1 MLSQIVISNIA
12 VIEHCEVNMNK
23 SFNVLTGETG
33 AGKSLIID
41 SLNMVLGERGNRE
54 LIRHGAKSAK
64 VEALFY
70 LEGDALNAVS
80 ETVDGIEG
88 GELLLCRELFDDGRN
103 VCKINGSLATVATL
117 REVGKLIVNI
127 HGQHDG
133 QKLLNQAN
141 HIDYLDKYAKNT
153 EISDKYKK
161 LYDEKRNLEK
171 QLAEITTG
179 ELERQQR
186 LDILKHWSNEIETA
200 ALREGEDE
208 ELTDKRDKMRNYE
221 KLRSAVIAAYEALYA
236 SDGAAFERLS
246 DASSNIEAASSYDR
260 ELEPLSEEVKDA
272 LYKIED
278 ASRELSAYCD
288 SMEYDPS
295 ELEYITDRL
304 DLIFRLKSKYGQSIG
319 EILEYQKK
327 CDEEIAFLENAEE
340 NASEI
345 QKCLDII
352 EGEIKKAAEE
362 LTKTR
367 QNAAQNI
374 CKAVQN
380 ELSDLD
386 MQKVKF
392 DINIEEIQYSPNG
405 CDRVEFMI
413 STNPSEPLKPLHK
426 IASGGE
432 MSRICL
438 ALKTVLSDEDTV
450 PTLVFDEIDT
460 GVSGRAAQRIGEKMK
475 KLGAKKQIIS
485 ITHLPQIASLADS
498 HYLIQKNDFSTT
510 VTLLE
515 RSSRIDEIA
524 RIISGSDIT
533 ETAKSAAE
541 EMLDKASVV

>member
-1 MLSQIVISNIA
+1 MLSQLIISNIA
-12 VIEHCEVNMNK
+12 VIEHCEVNM
-23 SFNVLTGETG
+23 SRDFNVLTGETG

-70 LEGDALNAVS
+70 LEGDALKAVS
-80 ETVDGIEG
+80 ELVDGIEG
-88 GELLLCRELFDDGRN
+88 GELILCRELFEDGRN
-103 VCKINGSLATVATL
+103 VCKINGSLATVASL

-133 QKLLNQAN
+133 QKLLSQAN
-141 HIDYLDKYAKNT
+141 HIEYLDNFAKNNN
-153 EISDKYKK
+153 ISDKYKK
-161 LYDEKRNLEK
+161 IYDEKRSLEK
-171 QLAEITTG
+171 QLSEITTG

-186 LDILKHWSNEIETA
+186 LDILKHWSNEIENA

-208 ELTDKRDKMRNYE
+208 ELTDKRDKMRNSE
-221 KLRSAVIAAYEALYA
+221 KLRSAVSAAYQMLYA

-246 DASSNIEAASSYDR
+246 EASVNLENASGYDKD
-260 ELEPLSEEVKDA
+260 LEPLSEEIKDA

-278 ASRELSAYCD
+278 ASRELSSYCD
-288 SMEYDPS
+288 SLEYDPS
-295 ELEYITDRL
+295 ELENITDRL

-327 CDEEIAFLENAEE
+327 CEEEIAFLENAEQ
-340 NASEI
+340 NASDI
-345 QKCLDII
+345 QKRLSEI
-352 EGEIKKAAEE
+352 EKEIKTAADN

-367 QNAAQNI
+367 KSAAKNI
-374 CKAVQN
+374 RDAVQN

-392 DINIEEIQYSPNG
+392 DIDIEEIPYSQNG
-405 CDRVEFMI
+405 CDRVEFMV
-413 STNPSEPLKPLHK
+413 STNPTEPLKPLQK

-460 GVSGRAAQRIGEKMK
+460 GVSGRAAQKIGEKMK
-475 KLGAKKQIIS
+475 KLGAKKQVIA
-485 ITHLPQIASLADS
+485 ITHLPQIASLAGS
-498 HYLIQKNDFSTT
+498 HYLIRKDDFLTS

-515 RSSRIDEIA
+515 RKSRIDEIA
-524 RIISGSDIT
+524 RIISGNDIT